1 MPPPRRREYLKTHE
15 VAESLGVTITTVYN
29 WLREGRIP
37 EPQRNPVT
45 RYRLWTVK
53 DVELIRNLMTVGEPE

>member
-15 VAESLGVTITTVYN
+15 VAATLGVTITTVYN

>member
-1 MPPPRRREYLKTHE
+1 MRALKRRDYLKTHE
-15 VAESLGVTITTVYN
+15 VAESLDVSLTTIYN

-37 EPQRNPVT
+37 EPRRNPMT

-53 DVELIRNLMTVGEPE
+53 DVQLIRSLMTVGEPE